1 VLLVGFDWTVEAAIT
16 AEPFGYSRQELVGG
30 SLLRLLHPEE
40 HLALVQTTQALVAAT
55 AGAESP
61 RSSLRATH
69 RVLLRENG
77 AARAAVADSTISIIR
92 GTPARLLV
100 SSRYAVPVE
109 TNGGPVF
116 RVYPARQASVYS
128 SV

>member
-1 VLLVGFDWTVEAAIT
+1 MLLVGLDWTVEAAIT
-16 AEPFGYSRQELVGG
+16 AEPFGYSRQQLVGS
-30 SLLRLLHPEE
+30 SLLRLMHPEE
-40 HLALVQTTQALVAAT
+40 HLALVQTTQALVAAA

-69 RVLLRENG
+69 RVLLHENG

-109 TNGGPVF
+109 TT
-116 RVYPARQASVYS
+116 RC
-128 SV
+128 